1 MYMTDRE
8 FILGG
13 AKPGRDKGPPQ
24 AEASEGKAARLG
36 DSAGRE
42 DPETFVHVGALAGAI
57 VDRLR
62 KERGRMPTIGQTH
75 FFATIL
81 AGIARERS
89 DRGEPLISFVEAEA
103 GYLSEQMPNTANAMK
118 EACREAR
125 RMRGRSIAA
134 E

>member
-1 MYMTDRE
+1 MMWLDANDFGE
-8 FILGG
+8 MVAPGG
-13 AKPGRDKGPPQ
+13 DKGPSQ
-24 AEASEGKAARLG
+24 AETREGEVDRLG

-42 DPETFVHVGALAGAI
+42 EPETFVHIGAVTGAI

-62 KERGRMPTIGQTH
+62 KGRERMPTIGTTH

-81 AGIARERS
+81 AGLARERR
-89 DRGEPLISFVEAEA
+89 DRGEPLIGFVEAEA
-103 GYLSEQMPNTANAMK
+103 GYLTESMPNTANAMK

>member
-1 MYMTDRE
+1 MFRADAYDLAGWTAAA
-8 FILGG
+8 G
-13 AKPGRDKGPPQ
+13 DKGPSQ
-24 AEASEGKAARLG
+24 AEASEGEVDRLG

-42 DPETFVHVGALAGAI
+42 EPETFVHVGALAGAI

-62 KERGRMPTIGQTH
+62 KERGRMPTIGTTH

-81 AGIARERS
+81 AGLARERR
-89 DRGEPLISFVEAEA
+89 DRGEPLIGFVEAEA
-103 GYLSEQMPNTANAMK
+103 GYLSENMPNTANAMK

>member
-1 MYMTDRE
+1 M
-8 FILGG
+8 LAG
-13 AKPGRDKGPPQ
+13 ADDLAGQAALAGDERGVP
-24 AEASEGKAARLG
+24 AEAESAELAQGRGNEIEG
-36 DSAGRE
+36 
-42 DPETFVHVGALAGAI
+42 FVTVGALAGAI

-62 KERGRMPTIGQTH
+62 KERGRMPTIGTTH

-81 AGIARERS
+81 AGLARERR
-89 DRGEPLISFVEAEA
+89 DRGEPLIGFVEAEA